1 MGSRTIPEVYI
12 IETLDVDDEEDRRE
26 GEVITKVLRMA
37 GKSPRYRYVRTAKEL
52 EHFAQEFGSSGCRY
66 LHISCHG
73 NIGVFGMTLD
83 TLTEVEFADII
94 GPHLDDRRLFLSTC
108 LATTPG
114 FAQLIFDRS
123 NCFSVAGPVNSVGFT
138 DAALFWS
145 TFYHLMFKTSSQS
158 MKRNAI
164 LDNIRKAATCIG
176 EPLRM
181 FTRSVNRTPVEH
193 LLP

>member
-1 MGSRTIPEVYI
+1 MGCHTIPELYI
-12 IETLDVDDEEDRRE
+12 IETLHVDDEQDRRE
-26 GEVITKVLRMA
+26 GEFITKVLRISE
-37 GKSPRYRYVRTAKEL
+37 KSPRYRYVRAAKEL
-52 EHFAQEFGSSGCRY
+52 EHFAQKFGSSGCRY

-73 NIGVFGMTLD
+73 NIGVFGMTFD

-94 GPHLDDRRLFLSTC
+94 GPHLDDRRLLLSTC

-114 FAQLIFDRS
+114 FAQLIFDRGD
-123 NCFSVAGPVNSVGFT
+123 CFSVTGPVNLIGFT
-138 DAALFWS
+138 GAALFWS

-164 LDNIRKAATCIG
+164 LDKIGKAATCIG
-176 EPLRM
+176 EPLRL